1 MKLVF
6 ESYQEFVNEAM
17 CKSKSSKKSTVL
29 KPSDI
34 NKVLKEAGLGFVTMS
49 TGSYSR
55 PKTHSSKSKGIRGG
69 SVGPMTA
76 TSAWR
81 GHNEKAEREF
91 YYKLLKAFEKNDD
104 VKFSVPD
111 GNGFKMYVENPV
123 KGIQTV
129 YSFGWQTFPSNVA
142 SMGYDSGYQTYW
154 LTYYI
159 NDEVIKESVNESR
172 GFTGKEIQRKA
183 QELLRGL
190 GVTMPSKQL
199 LTQTIEQIK
208 AIIRSENIGV
218 IFESI
223 DTEGSVITYQEYID
237 MVIEST
243 SLDISRDVMEHQML
257 LEFFNIGK
265 FFRGLFINPRIKKQ
279 IRRLAD
285 DLVEIRVEQA
295 RTSLEMPEDDFE
307 DYYSSSRSNRSNKS
321 TKGTD
326 KKVETLDDQAE
337 AIEAKMDL
345 LAANDEKLERY
356 LQLQKIEA
364 RIRANNEIIRL
375 ADDAQTKI
383 LKRASKEL
391 VGQGRKVEKD
401 IKNS

>member
-1 MKLVF
+1 MKLVS
-6 ESYQEFVNEAM
+6 ESYGEFINEARR
-17 CKSKSSKKSTVL
+17 KSKSSKISTLL

-34 NKVLKEAGLGFVTMS
+34 NKVLKE
-49 TGSYSR
+49 
-55 PKTHSSKSKGIRGG
+55 
-69 SVGPMTA
+69 
-76 TSAWR
+76 
-81 GHNEKAEREF
+81 
-91 YYKLLKAFEKNDD
+91 
-104 VKFSVPD
+104 
-111 GNGFKMYVENPV
+111 
-123 KGIQTV
+123 
-129 YSFGWQTFPSNVA
+129 
-142 SMGYDSGYQTYW
+142 
-154 LTYYI
+154 
-159 NDEVIKESVNESR
+159 SVNESR
-172 GFTGKEIQRKA
+172 GFTSKEIQRKA

-257 LEFFNIGK
+257 LEFFGIGK
-265 FFRGLFINPRIKKQ
+265 FFKSLLINPRVKKQ

-285 DLVEIRVEQA
+285 DLVDIRVEQA
-295 RTSLEMPEDDFE
+295 QTSLEMPEDDFE
-307 DYYSSSRSNRSNKS
+307 DYYSSRRSNRRSSSKS
-321 TKGTD
+321 TKGSD
-326 KKVETLDDQAE
+326 KKVETLNDQAE

-364 RIRANNEIIRL
+364 RIRANDEIIKL
-375 ADDAQTKI
+375 ADSAQTKI